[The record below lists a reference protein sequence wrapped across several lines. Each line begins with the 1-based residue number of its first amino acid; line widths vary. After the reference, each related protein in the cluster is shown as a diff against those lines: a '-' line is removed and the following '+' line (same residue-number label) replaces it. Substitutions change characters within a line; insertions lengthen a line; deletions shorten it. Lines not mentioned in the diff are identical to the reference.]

1 MLLSRETSTVRGA
14 KYLFEDVCVAPT
26 ELKSNKPFFFFV
38 NGHHVCNQ
46 GVFDESQ
53 RGMRMEFE
61 R

>member
-1 MLLSRETSTVRGA
+1 V

-38 NGHHVCNQ
+38 NGHHVYNQ

-53 RGMRMEFE
+53 CGMRMEFE